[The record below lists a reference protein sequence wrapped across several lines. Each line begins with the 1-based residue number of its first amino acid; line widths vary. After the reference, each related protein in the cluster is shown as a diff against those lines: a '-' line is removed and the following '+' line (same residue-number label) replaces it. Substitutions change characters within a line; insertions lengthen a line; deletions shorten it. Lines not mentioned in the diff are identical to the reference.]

1 MRRTTVGLIDYGV
14 GNHASVSHVLH
25 DAGFRVR
32 VAADAQGLDACD
44 VLLLPGVGAFP
55 AAMAQ
60 LRDTGLD
67 AYLRDAAQAGRPL
80 LGICL
85 GMQLLAQE
93 SFEQGQTRGL
103 GILPGRVV
111 PLDEAPW
118 HIGWNTLECVGDDP
132 AFRQSEGVS
141 FYFNH
146 SFKIVGAGACVTA
159 QARLPQPVTAAVRL
173 GRVAGLQFHP
183 EKSQSAGTRLLHTL
197 IMELAHAQ

>member
-1 MRRTTVGLIDYGV
+1 MSRTTVGLVDYGV
-14 GNHASVSHVLH
+14 GNHASVSHALH

-32 VAADAQGLDACD
+32 VAADAPGLDACD

-55 AAMAQ
+55 AAMQ
-60 LRDTGLD
+60 RLRDSGLD
-67 AYLRDAAQAGRPL
+67 AYLCDAAQAGRPL

-93 SFEQGQTRGL
+93 SFELGRTRGL

-111 PLDEAPW
+111 PLGEAPW
-118 HIGWNTLECVGDDP
+118 HIGWNTLVCVGEDP
-132 AFRQSEGVS
+132 AFRLSQGES

-146 SFKIVGAGACVTA
+146 SFMLVDAGDCVA
-159 QARLPQPVTAAVRL
+159 AEARLPQPVTAAVRL

-183 EKSQSAGTRLLHTL
+183 EKSQRAGMRLLHTL
-197 IMELAHAQ
+197 ITELTRA

>member
-1 MRRTTVGLIDYGV
+1 MSRTTVGLVDYGV
-14 GNHASVSHVLH
+14 GNHASVGHALH

-32 VAADAQGLDACD
+32 VAADAQGLDTCD

-55 AAMAQ
+55 AAMQQ
-60 LRDTGLD
+60 LRASGLD
-67 AYLRDAAQAGRPL
+67 DYLCNAARVGRPL

-93 SFEQGQTRGL
+93 SLELRHTRGL

-111 PLDEAPW
+111 PLGGPPW

-132 AFRQSEGVS
+132 AFHASQGES

-146 SFKIVGAGACVTA
+146 SFMLVDAQDCVTA
-159 QARLPQPVTAAVRL
+159 QARLPQPVTAAVRR
-173 GRVAGLQFHP
+173 GHVAGLQFHP
-183 EKSQSAGTRLLHTL
+183 EKSQRAGMRLFHSL
-197 IMELAHAQ
+197 ITELAHA

>member
-1 MRRTTVGLIDYGV
+1 MSRTTVGLVDYGV
-14 GNHASVSHVLH
+14 GNHASVAHALH

-32 VAADAQGLDACD
+32 VTGDPQDLEACD

-55 AAMAQ
+55 AAMKR

-67 AYLRDAAQAGRPL
+67 GYLRQAASINRPL

-85 GMQLLAQE
+85 GMQLLAEE
-93 SFEQGQTRGL
+93 SHELGHSTGL

-111 PLDEAPW
+111 PLGEGPW
-118 HIGWNTLECVGDDP
+118 HIGWNTLDCVGDDP
-132 AFRQSEGVS
+132 AFRSSDGES

-146 SFKIVGAGACVTA
+146 SFMLVDAPDCIAAV
-159 QARLPQPVTAAVRL
+159 ARLPQPVTAAVRR

-183 EKSQSAGTRLLHTL
+183 EKSQRAGMRLLHTL
-197 IMELAHAQ
+197 IRELTHA

>member
-1 MRRTTVGLIDYGV
+1 MSRTTVGLVDYGV

-25 DAGFRVR
+25 NAGFRVR

-55 AAMAQ
+55 AAMTQ

-67 AYLRDAAQAGRPL
+67 TYLSNAAQAGRPL

-93 SFEQGQTRGL
+93 SFEHGHTHGL

-111 PLDEAPW
+111 PLDEVPW
-118 HIGWNTLECVGDDP
+118 HIGWNALECVGNDP
-132 AFRQSEGVS
+132 AFRASQGEC

-146 SFKIVGAGACVTA
+146 SFKIVDAEACVTA
-159 QARLPQPVTAAVRL
+159 QARLPQPVTATVRL

-183 EKSQSAGTRLLHTL
+183 EKSQRAGTRLLHNL
-197 IMELAHAQ
+197 ITELAHA

>member
-1 MRRTTVGLIDYGV
+1 MSRITVGLVDYGV
-14 GNHASVSHVLH
+14 GNHASVGHALH

-55 AAMAQ
+55 AAMAR
-60 LRDTGLD
+60 LRETGLD
-67 AYLRDAAQAGRPL
+67 AYLCAAAQAGRPL

-93 SFEQGQTRGL
+93 SFELGKTRGL
-103 GILPGRVV
+103 GILPGKVV
-111 PLDEAPW
+111 PLGEAPW
-118 HIGWNTLECVGDDP
+118 HIGWNVLESVGGDP
-132 AFRQSEGVS
+132 AFEASHGES

-146 SFKIVGAGACVTA
+146 SFMLVDADDCVSGR
-159 QARLPQPVTAAVRL
+159 ARLTQPVTAAVRA

-183 EKSQSAGTRLLHTL
+183 EKSQRAGMRLLRTL
-197 IMELAHAQ
+197 ITELAHA

>member
-1 MRRTTVGLIDYGV
+1 MSRTTVGLVDYGV
-14 GNHASVSHVLH
+14 GNHASVSHALH

-55 AAMAQ
+55 AAMAR
-60 LRDTGLD
+60 LRESGLD
-67 AYLRDAAQAGRPL
+67 AYLCAAAQAGRPL

-93 SFEQGQTRGL
+93 SFELGQTCGL
-103 GILPGRVV
+103 GILPGKVV
-111 PLDEAPW
+111 PLGEAPW
-118 HIGWNTLECVGDDP
+118 HIGWNALESVGNDP
-132 AFRQSEGVS
+132 AFEASHGES

-146 SFKIVGAGACVTA
+146 SFMLVDAGDCVTA
-159 QARLPQPVTAAVRL
+159 RARLPQPVTAAVRA

-183 EKSQSAGTRLLHTL
+183 EKSQRAGMRLLHTL
-197 IMELAHAQ
+197 ITELAHA

>member
-1 MRRTTVGLIDYGV
+1 MSRTTVGLVDYGV

-32 VAADAQGLDACD
+32 VAADARGLDACD

-60 LRDTGLD
+60 LRNTGLD
-67 AYLRDAAQAGRPL
+67 AYLCDAAQAGRPL

-93 SFEQGQTRGL
+93 SFELGQTRGL

-111 PLDEAPW
+111 PLAEAPW
-118 HIGWNTLECVGDDP
+118 HIGWNSLECVGDDP
-132 AFRQSEGVS
+132 VFRASQGES

-146 SFKIVGAGACVTA
+146 SFKLVDAGDCVTA
-159 QARLPQPVTAAVRL
+159 QALLPQPVTAAVRR
-173 GRVAGLQFHP
+173 GCVAGLQFHP
-183 EKSQSAGTRLLHTL
+183 EKSQRAGMRLLHTL
-197 IMELAHAQ
+197 IAELTNA